1 MEQHWADLMEND
13 LAALI
18 LELVYLHLSVV
29 TVLLM
34 DSLLDC
40 S

>member
-13 LAALI
+13 LAGLM